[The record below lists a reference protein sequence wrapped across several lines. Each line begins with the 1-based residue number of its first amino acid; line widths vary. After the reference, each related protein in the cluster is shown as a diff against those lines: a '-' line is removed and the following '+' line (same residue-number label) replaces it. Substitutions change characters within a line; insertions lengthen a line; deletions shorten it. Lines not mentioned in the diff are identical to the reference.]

1 MLCKY
6 TLSYVNRKIFCSF
19 FEVLVLGGYGVLA
32 VAVHPRTQ
40 LIEYDVWVSDSNV
53 SPRDTGLESV

>member
-40 LIEYDVWVSDSNV
+40 LTEYDVWVS
-53 SPRDTGLESV
+53 

>member
-40 LIEYDVWVSDSNV
+40 LIEYDVWVS
-53 SPRDTGLESV
+53 